1 MATDTNAGIGNLPIL
16 VLCAACIALNV
27 AVGSIV
33 YLLKLPIY
41 LDVIGVMVAALLVP
55 GSRLQAFG
63 YAAVVGIITV
73 LLGGLLVNPFL
84 PWFMATA
91 IACAAYGAYVVR
103 GRVDELAE
111 PAAGPAPTAL
121 SIVKVI
127 ALGVG
132 WGIVAAIVSAPVV
145 VYLFGGVTG
154 SGTSLLVAF
163 FVSTGNQLL
172 KSAVLSGLTAEPVD
186 KTIQLFCAIA
196 IARATPR
203 TFLRNLGGAQA

>member
-1 MATDTNAGIGNLPIL
+1 MAAERDAGIGNLPVL

-55 GSRLQAFG
+55 GSRHAAFF
-63 YAAVVGIITV
+63 YASVVGVITV

-84 PWFMATA
+84 PWFVLTA

-103 GRVDELAE
+103 GRVDELTD
-111 PAAGPAPTAL
+111 PSTGAAPMAL
-121 SIVKVI
+121 SIVKVL
-127 ALGVG
+127 ALGIV
-132 WGIVAAIVSAPVV
+132 WGIVAAVVSAPVV

-154 SGTSLLVAF
+154 SGSTLLVAF
-163 FVSTGNQLL
+163 FAKAGNQLMQ
-172 KSAVLSGLTAEPVD
+172 SALLSGFTAEPVD
-186 KTIQLFCAIA
+186 
-196 IARATPR
+196 
-203 TFLRNLGGAQA
+203 

>member
-1 MATDTNAGIGNLPIL
+1 MASGTDTDIGNLPVL

-27 AVGSIV
+27 AIGSIV

-41 LDVIGVMVAALLVP
+41 LDVIGVMAAALLVP
-55 GSRLQAFG
+55 GSRLSAFG
-63 YAAVVGIITV
+63 YASVVGVITV

-84 PWFMATA
+84 PWFMLTA

-103 GRVDELAE
+103 GRVDELADPSA
-111 PAAGPAPTAL
+111 PASPTAL
-121 SIVKVI
+121 SIVKVV
-127 ALGVG
+127 ALGIG
-132 WGIVAAIVSAPVV
+132 WGVVAALVSAPVV

-163 FVSTGNQLL
+163 FAKTGHQLL
-172 KSAVLSGLTAEPVD
+172 QSALLSGLTAEPVD

-203 TFLRNLGGAQA
+203 AFLRTLGSAQA